1 VLRRGTNIKHKL
13 KREKMGQ
20 DINNIK
26 CSRSRRSAKC
36 TDLASEFQR
45 KKDAAINVK
54 QTRLKFKRKMEN
66 KRNQRKLESTGFF
79 YTLASKDY

>member
-26 CSRSRRSAKC
+26 CSRSRRSAKR
-36 TDLASEFQR
+36 TDLASEFQEE
-45 KKDAAINVK
+45 KKVM
-54 QTRLKFKRKMEN
+54 QQSM
-66 KRNQRKLESTGFF
+66 
-79 YTLASKDY
+79 